1 MPFCANCG
9 NEIPEDAKF
18 CPKCGT
24 AVIKTFESALVAN
37 SQPVAS
43 PKPSLAFWWERF
55 LAWLIDV
62 AIVGLVFSF
71 LRLTALL
78 GGLSF
83 SLIPG
88 WPDWIPFLNLDSLV
102 VFLYWMLMEGST
114 GQSLGKMV
122 MRIKIVQLDGFPVNM
137 GNAAVQSVG
146 KAFLLPLDLLIG
158 WIVYPR
164 TRQRLFN
171 YFSRT
176 VVVKGS

>member
-1 MPFCANCG
+1 
-9 NEIPEDAKF
+9 
-18 CPKCGT
+18 
-24 AVIKTFESALVAN
+24 
-37 SQPVAS
+37 
-43 PKPSLAFWWERF
+43 
-55 LAWLIDV
+55 
-62 AIVGLVFSF
+62 
-71 LRLTALL
+71 
-78 GGLSF
+78 
-83 SLIPG
+83 
-88 WPDWIPFLNLDSLV
+88 
-102 VFLYWMLMEGST
+102 MLMEGST

-122 MRIKIVQLDGFPVNM
+122 MRIKVVQLDGSPVNM